1 MIPEPIRRRMVAVL
15 LGLLLV
21 GVALVGAP
29 RPAPAGDTVT
39 VFAAAS
45 LKTAL
50 DEISARYADAGGSAV
65 VSLGGSAALARQIQY
80 GAPAQVFISANTAW
94 MDTLESDGLIV
105 AGSRV
110 NLLTNRLVLIAG
122 RDVQT
127 DLAIAQGFD
136 LSEALGGGKLAMAL
150 VDAVPAGI
158 YGKSALQSL
167 GVWDAVEPK
176 VAQADNVR
184 AALMLVAMGEADFG
198 IVYATDVAAD
208 PRVRVIG
215 TFPPESH
222 PPILYPAAVVAGPT
236 QNQGQAF
243 LDFLRSPAATEIFR
257 REGFGLAENGS

>member
-1 MIPEPIRRRMVAVL
+1 MAAVL
-15 LGLLLV
+15 FGLVLV
-21 GVALVGAP
+21 GAALLGAP
-29 RPAPAGDTVT
+29 RPAPAGEAIT

-50 DEISARYADAGGSAV
+50 DEISALYAEGGGTAV

-94 MDTLESDGLIV
+94 MDALESGGLID
-105 AGSRV
+105 AASRV

-136 LSEALGGGKLAMAL
+136 LAGELGSGKLAMAL

-184 AALMLVAMGEADFG
+184 AALMLVAMGETDFG
-198 IVYATDVAAD
+198 IVYATDAAAD

-215 TFPPESH
+215 LFPPESH
-222 PPILYPAAVVAGPT
+222 PPILYPAAVVAGPA
-236 QNQGQAF
+236 QDQGQAF
-243 LDFLRSPAATEIFR
+243 LDFLRTPAATEVFLR
-257 REGFGLAENGS
+257 QGFGLAESGS